1 MDSTSP
7 LLIEPHYCG
16 SLEYYLLITESDAIT
31 WEVEGHFLKQTFRNR
46 TTILSANGPQNLVV
60 PVKYRNHMPLKD
72 VRIDYAQ
79 GWIKDHWGA
88 LYSAYGKAPYFE
100 YYGPEL
106 LAILEKRHAFLVDL
120 CHATVTLCLKYLQID
135 RSISLTEV
143 YEKVPNSPIRDFR
156 DLIHPK
162 KPYTQ
167 RSIYNTVEYFQNFGK
182 EFVPCLSVLDL
193 LFSMGDESVSIL
205 RKSKV

>member
-1 MDSTSP
+1 MEDTKH
-7 LLIEPHYCG
+7 LLIEPHYFG
-16 SLEYYLLITESDAIT
+16 SLEYYLLIDDAEAIT
-31 WEVEGHFLKQTFRNR
+31 WEIEEHFLKQTFRNR
-46 TTILSANGPQNLVV
+46 TTILTSNGPQNLVV
-60 PVKYRNHMPLKD
+60 PVSYRNHMPLKE

-79 GWIKDHWGA
+79 SWIKDHWGA
-88 LYSAYGKAPYFE
+88 IYSAYGKAAYFE

-106 LAILEKRHAFLVDL
+106 QAILEKKHTFLVDL
-120 CHATVTLCLKYLQID
+120 CRDTVTLCLKCLHID
-135 RSISLTEV
+135 RSINLTKT
-143 YEKVPNSPIRDFR
+143 YEKVPDSPIRDFR
-156 DLIHPK
+156 GLIHPK

-167 RSIYNTVEYFQNFGK
+167 RSIYDPEEYFQNFGK